1 MVTHNDFFSLCSLK
15 LIKKKLS
22 LIQLFS
28 QLILENLRK
37 QKEDLGNLT
46 ELSKTVPNDP
56 ELESLLP
63 DMEQKIATY
72 AYLAEQGI
80 DQIQVSL

>member
-1 MVTHNDFFSLCSLK
+1 MV
-15 LIKKKLS
+15 
-22 LIQLFS
+22 IQLLS

-37 QKEDLGNLT
+37 QKEDLGKLT
-46 ELSKTVPNDP
+46 ELSKTVPNDQ

-72 AYLAEQGI
+72 SYLAEQGI
-80 DQIQVSL
+80 DQIQVSV